1 MTDFLTGIAF
11 FLIIEGL
18 LYAAVPSFVKNLA
31 ALLPTIPAGQ
41 LRLSGL
47 MAMAIGV
54 AGVWYLR
61 LAW

>member
-11 FLIIEGL
+11 FLVIEGL

-31 ALLPTIPAGQ
+31 ALLPTIPEEQ
-41 LRLSGL
+41 LRISGL
-47 MAMAIGV
+47 LAMAIGV

-61 LAW
+61 LA